1 MQNPSPIKCC
11 SDANLPIEKCDY
23 KPIMSQ
29 KNWEVF
35 PGRNKFYC
43 DGRIIMS
50 RSNCVFAM
58 TVILIVGTTGLFFAF
73 DCPYLSEKVTLAIPI
88 VGGLLFLFVMG
99 TLLRTA
105 FSDPGII
112 PRAQADEAAYIE
124 KSLAPQTMEPGV
136 YRPPARQMDVEVKG
150 QIIKLKYCFTCKIFR
165 PPRASH
171 CSMCDNCVERFDHHC
186 PWVGNCVG
194 KRNYRYFYLFLVS
207 LSVHCIFILGCVIAH
222 LVLLSKELSFLDALK
237 ETPTSALVFIISFFS
252 VWSVAGLAGFHTY
265 LVSSNLTT
273 NEDIKGTWAAKRGER
288 NDNPYSEGSLFGNC
302 CLVVC
307 GPVHPSLIRRRDPV
321 IPDAEK
327 NDVNNKTNNTSTAIS
342 IPDVPPTPPIIHD
355 IDTESLHSQSAPI
368 LGNRTSISSDTFH
381 DESENGLLKLS
392 SV

>member
-1 MQNPSPIKCC
+1 MTQR
-11 SDANLPIEKCDY
+11 
-23 KPIMSQ
+23 
-29 KNWEVF
+29 NWEIF

-73 DCPYLSEKVTLAIPI
+73 DCPYMAQVTIAIPI
-88 VGGLLFLFVMG
+88 VGAWLFLFVMVS
-99 TLLRTA
+99 LLRTA

-112 PRAQADEAAYIE
+112 PRANVDEAAYIE
-124 KSLAPQTMEPGV
+124 KTLAPQTNEPGV
-136 YRPPARQMDVEVKG
+136 YRPPARQMDVDVKG
-150 QIIKLKYCFTCKIFR
+150 QLIKLKYCFTCKIFR

-207 LSVHCIFILGCVIAH
+207 LSVHCIFILACDIAH
-222 LVLLSKELSFLDALK
+222 LVLLSQEISFIDALK
-237 ETPTSALVFIISFFS
+237 QTPTSALVVVITFFS

-288 NDNPYSEGSLFGNC
+288 NENPYSEGSVLGNC
-302 CLVVC
+302 CAVIC
-307 GPVHPSLIRRRDPV
+307 GPVHPSLIKRREFLISQVDPNASDSRNESIAV
-321 IPDAEK
+321 NIPEQA
-327 NDVNNKTNNTSTAIS
+327 
-342 IPDVPPTPPIIHD
+342 PPPTPPILPD
-355 IDTESLHSQSAPI
+355 IDSESLHSQSAPI
-368 LGNRTSISSDTFH
+368 LGKRISSGSDNFN
-381 DESENGLLKLS
+381 DDSKKGLLKLS